1 MKGGKP
7 YDVIILGAG
16 FSGLLAAALLAK
28 RGRHVLVLEE
38 EATPGGLSH
47 REARETFSYIKG
59 PALFLGFERDG
70 LYDRLFVEL
79 GLSLSMLKKEGT
91 LFLRSIPPFQT
102 VLPQHRINFYVDPNE
117 LLGELSREFPDH
129 IQGFRALSLEIGRWD
144 EILRPAYHLVK
155 RRSLRGFGEWV
166 DHFRERVR
174 LKAAVRIPRRKKA
187 LAFLE
192 PFGLDSEFC
201 RGLELALLLFM
212 GRTLK
217 EATGLDLLLLLGLL
231 RREVVAISGGIP
243 RLAELLVKVIQ
254 DHQGEVIFSQP
265 LEALIIEGRRLTAI
279 RTKEGEVSV
288 AGSVIANI
296 PFLRLPQAGSERRF
310 LSLYFAIAA
319 DALPSAMSE
328 HLLMTRSL
336 PEPPFA
342 DNFLFLILSGLK
354 DSEAAPRGQPLTRC
368 SDQKQTPGLSWAV
381 PSPQDLPVAG
391 QRVKGQRALQ
401 VITSLSESREP
412 TPAELERLRDS
423 ILAQLIDLMPFS
435 RPSLTFLGYDLWT
448 AGEDNRL
455 SAVGASLLSRA
466 KDRSRNGATYY
477 TMPIRNLFLLPDQGH
492 RPAWDLG
499 QARSALELAEHLLEL
514 GRTEGMLGF
523 RYRRRS

>member
-7 YDVIILGAG
+7 YDVLILGAG

-70 LYDRLFVEL
+70 LYDRLFMEL
-79 GLSLSMLKKEGT
+79 GLSLSLLKKEGA
-91 LFLRSIPPFQT
+91 LFLRPIPPFQT
-102 VLPQHRINFYVDPNE
+102 VLPRHRINFYVDPNE
-117 LLGELSREFPDH
+117 LLNELGREFPDH
-129 IQGFRALSLEIGRWD
+129 IQGFRAFSLEIDRWD
-144 EILRPAYHLVK
+144 EILRPSYHLVK
-155 RRSLRGFGEWV
+155 RRGHRGFGEWV
-166 DHFRERVR
+166 DHFYESMR
-174 LKAAVRIPRRKKA
+174 LKAAVRVPRRKKA
-187 LAFLE
+187 PAFLE

-201 RGLELALLLFM
+201 QGLELALLLFM
-212 GRTLK
+212 GRTLN

-243 RLAELLVKVIQ
+243 RLAELLVQVIQ
-254 DHQGEVIFSQP
+254 DHRGEVIFSQP

-279 RTKEGEVSV
+279 RTKEGEIPVS
-288 AGSVIANI
+288 GKVIANI
-296 PFLRLPQAGSERRF
+296 PFLRLPQAEYERRF

-354 DSEAAPRGQPLTRC
+354 DSEAAPRGQ
-368 SDQKQTPGLSWAV
+368 
-381 PSPQDLPVAG
+381 
-391 QRVKGQRALQ
+391 RALQ

-435 RPSLTFLGYDLWT
+435 RPSLAFLGYDLWT
-448 AGEDNRL
+448 AREDNRL

-477 TMPIRNLFLLPDQGH
+477 TLPIRNLFLLPDQGH
-492 RPAWDLG
+492 RPALDLG
-499 QARSALELAEHLLEL
+499 QARSALELAEHLLDLE
-514 GRTEGMLGF
+514 RTEGMFGF

>member
-16 FSGLLAAALLAK
+16 LSGLLAAALLAK

-38 EATPGGLSH
+38 EAAPGGLSH
-47 REARETFSYIKG
+47 REARETFSYMKG

-79 GLSLSMLKKEGT
+79 GLSLSMLKKEGA
-91 LFLRSIPPFQT
+91 LFQRSIPPFQM
-102 VLPQHRINFYVDPNE
+102 VLPQHRINFYVDTNE

-129 IQGFRALSLEIGRWD
+129 IQGFRALSLEVDRWD
-144 EILRPAYHLVK
+144 EILRPAYHLVQ
-155 RRSLRGFGEWV
+155 RRSPRGFAEWV

-174 LKAAVRIPRRKKA
+174 LKSAVRVPRRKKA
-187 LAFLE
+187 LAFLN

-201 RGLELALLLFM
+201 QGLSLLLLLFM

-254 DHQGEVIFSQP
+254 DHQGEVIFSQS
-265 LEALIIEGRRLTAI
+265 LEALIMEGRRLTAI
-279 RTKEGEVSV
+279 RTKEGEVPV

-310 LSLYFAIAA
+310 VSLHFAVAA

-342 DNFLFLILSGLK
+342 DNFLFLVSSELK
-354 DSEAAPRGQPLTRC
+354 DGEAAPG
-368 SDQKQTPGLSWAV
+368 
-381 PSPQDLPVAG
+381 G
-391 QRVKGQRALQ
+391 QRVLQ
-401 VITSLSESREP
+401 VATCLSESREP

-435 RPSLTFLGYDLWT
+435 RPSLTFVGYDLWT
-448 AGEDNRL
+448 AREDKRL

-466 KDRSRNGATYY
+466 KARSRNDATYY
-477 TMPIRNLFLLPDQGH
+477 TLPIRNLFLLPDQGH
-492 RPAWDLG
+492 RPASDLR
-499 QARSALELAEHLLEL
+499 QARSALELAEHLLDLE
-514 GRTEGMLGF
+514 RTEGMFGF